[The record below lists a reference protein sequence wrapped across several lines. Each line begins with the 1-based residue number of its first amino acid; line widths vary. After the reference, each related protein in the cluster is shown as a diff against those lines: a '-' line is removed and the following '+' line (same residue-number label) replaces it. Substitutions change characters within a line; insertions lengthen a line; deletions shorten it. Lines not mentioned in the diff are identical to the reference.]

1 MLVTDLLCAARQC
14 KPVNADGLL
23 QVKDRQK
30 DTLAKLQAFT
40 QKLRTS
46 TKKEPQ
52 QQHKQAAEAAKA
64 ADLAAQQQRQ
74 QEEQDRQEA
83 AAAASKQ
90 EAANG
95 SSDKAA
101 GATDEAY
108 DGKVST
114 LCLDAC
120 NDMRTT
126 TTKRALSA
134 SSGFFCYMLNLCDSG
149 RSTFSM
155 AHPMC

>member
-1 MLVTDLLCAARQC
+1 MY
-14 KPVNADGLL
+14 ADCLL

-52 QQHKQAAEAAKA
+52 QQHRQAAEAAKA

-101 GATDEAY
+101 GATGEAY

-114 LCLDAC
+114 LCFDAYH
-120 NDMRTT
+120 DMRTK

-134 SSGFFCYMLNLCDSG
+134 ASGVFCCMLGPCDFG
-149 RSTFSM
+149 RSTFKM
-155 AHPMC
+155 APPMC